1 MILFFGIDIH
11 LELLGMIQL
20 ALTVIRIIVA
30 LVKDVVVV
38 VVIVVVVV
46 VSSPVRIVIVYHSN
60 QPYSFIIL

>member
-20 ALTVIRIIVA
+20 ALTDIRIILA
-30 LVKDVVVV
+30 LVEDVVVV
-38 VVIVVVVV
+38 LVIVVVVV
-46 VSSPVRIVIVYHSN
+46 VSLSVRIAIVYHRN